1 GFVEGNGNSNS
12 PKYYNFTDNNIVKTG
27 AYNYRLKQID
37 NDGTY
42 KYSNI
47 AYVNVSS
54 PDNYYLSQNYP
65 NPFNP
70 NTTISWQSPESDIQ
84 SLKVFD
90 LLGNEVSTLI
100 DEYKPAGDYEI
111 KFNANGLPSGMY
123 FYRLTSGKH
132 IETKMMLLLK

>member
-1 GFVEGNGNSNS
+1 M
-12 PKYYNFTDNNIVKTG
+12 
-27 AYNYRLKQID
+27 
-37 NDGTY
+37 
-42 KYSNI
+42 
-47 AYVNVSS
+47 
-54 PDNYYLSQNYP
+54 
-65 NPFNP
+65 
-70 NTTISWQSPESDIQ
+70 
-84 SLKVFD
+84 KVFD